1 MKRIEKYFQEI
12 DKKVKLAYDSANK
25 AKKLGFDPETKVSIP
40 SAKNMAERVEGL
52 ISAVAPQ
59 IIGSGIPKR
68 IQELEK
74 KYGVLDWRIALTIA
88 EEITEEKFC
97 KFNSKLEAAEVGI
110 RVGFAYL
117 TLGTVS
123 SPLEGLVCIKTKKRK
138 DGNDYLAIFYSGP
151 IRSAG
156 GTAAAVSV
164 ILTDYIR
171 KKLGIYEYDPTEKE
185 IRRMITELYDYH
197 ERVTNLQYLPSKEEI
212 Y

>member
-74 KYGVLDWRIALTIA
+74 KFF
-88 EEITEEKFC
+88 FC
-97 KFNSKLEAAEVGI
+97 DF
-110 RVGFAYL
+110 FCY
-117 TLGTVS
+117 
-123 SPLEGLVCIKTKKRK
+123 C
-138 DGNDYLAIFYSGP
+138 
-151 IRSAG
+151 
-156 GTAAAVSV
+156 
-164 ILTDYIR
+164 
-171 KKLGIYEYDPTEKE
+171 
-185 IRRMITELYDYH
+185 
-197 ERVTNLQYLPSKEEI
+197 
-212 Y
+212 